1 MKLSLDTGVAIEV
14 IRGREPHYRQWLET
28 AEADGASLHLSS
40 IVFHELMFGAMASA
54 KPEFQ
59 MERVGWLASLME
71 VHPWTP
77 DDAAEAARIR
87 TDLARSATPVG
98 AMDTLI
104 AGQAVNNDWTLVTSN
119 LRELIH
125 VPNLSVLYWGDPSG
139 PLNREQ
145 AWRQL
150 MHRQPK

>member
-1 MKLSLDTGVAIEV
+1 MKLSLDTGAAIEV
-14 IRGREPHYRQWLET
+14 IRGRQPHYREWLEA
-28 AEADGASLHLSS
+28 AEAEGASLHLSC

-71 VHPWTP
+71 VHSWTP

-87 TDLARSATPVG
+87 ADLARSATPVG
-98 AMDTLI
+98 DMDTLI

-119 LRELIH
+119 LRELIQ
-125 VPNLSVLYWGDPSG
+125 VPNLSILYWGDASG

-145 AWRQL
+145 VWRQPMRRL
-150 MHRQPK
+150 PK